1 MAKMPNKDGKDEFN
15 LAKMGQKS
23 HTSPIPVW
31 HRVVSNFFTTYPPY
45 TGLYQTFLAYFPCIQ
60 GSPTFSSN
68 FLFVQGCTKLF
79 AKFNKLYR
87 VVAKFSP
94 KYYNVQGCIKQFSKF
109 SLSIGKEM
117 KRWIKMKQRWTR
129 DAREQLY

>member
-1 MAKMPNKDGKDEFN
+1 MAKMSSTWQRWVKKAILHQF
-15 LAKMGQKS
+15 LCS
-23 HTSPIPVW
+23 
-31 HRVVSNFFTTYPPY
+31 
-45 TGLYQTFLAYFPCIQ
+45 TGLCQTFLPHIHHIQ
-60 GSPTFSSN
+60 GCTKLFLLISPVYKAAPTFSSN
-68 FLFVQGCTKLF
+68 FLFLQGCTKLF

-117 KRWIKMKQRWTR
+117 KRWIKMKQRRTR